1 MPKLKYPKDRNGNS
15 ILGEQYG
22 ITITRPWNN
31 AMYEHNDAIAETMK
45 EAIAAALFKALKEYD
60 DATMRIISKA
70 VCAYSQGSMYSTKN
84 IYINTLLRLEQT
96 QNHWLHSDTW
106 PDLIKAGLVEQLP
119 QQMIGYDKI

>member
-1 MPKLKYPKDRNGNS
+1 MTKLKYPKDSNGNS

-31 AMYEHNDAIAETMK
+31 AMYEHNDNIAETMK
-45 EAIAAALFKALKEYD
+45 EAIQAVLDKALEED
-60 DATMRIISKA
+60 DDDTMRKVSKA
-70 VCAYSQGSMYSTKN
+70 VSAYSQGSMFSTED
-84 IYINTLLRLEQT
+84 IYEDATRSLEQT

-106 PDLIKAGLVEQLP
+106 PDLVKAGLVQELP